1 MKPCGH
7 LFIEYCLHDSD
18 EEARIFRA
26 GPRGVYLRARDTKDR
41 ISPDSSVRTERKAPI
56 CITQKHIHFDVKTS
70 RNEEKLWAWRRFS
83 ERFRDLRNRIN
94 DTKTLYGII
103 NNSNSVASLGWRC
116 MLGEDISSLCDSSI
130 YNFVGHNMMTLDS
143 RIGSQRG
150 HLQDSQ

>member
-1 MKPCGH
+1 MKPVGH

-26 GPRGVYLRARDTKDR
+26 GPRGVYLFAADTTESDSRDT
-41 ISPDSSVRTERKAPI
+41 SVKTEDKEPI

-143 RIGSQRG
+143 RI
-150 HLQDSQ
+150 